1 VIEPVHITPP
11 DRQGDR
17 RFHVADLTAQG
28 ELRLTS
34 EYTYADLEQFAYTLD
49 LIVTCATSIWR
60 TPDELELA
68 LPASGGGRFGLRWRS
83 SAQGAGILTLRSA
96 DTLSSVSL
104 LAAGLSRDGDSL
116 TLQTFQQHLVRELH
130 DTGYEPAFSLLE
142 LPQRPLLATV
152 MFQSPTQRED
162 RLSIAVTD
170 RCFAAAY
177 FRYLGLV

>member
-1 VIEPVHITPP
+1 MLEPVHINPP
-11 DRQGDR
+11 NGNADR

-28 ELRLTS
+28 ELRLES
-34 EYTYADLEQFAYTLD
+34 DYTYADFEQFAYTLD

-60 TPDELELA
+60 SPDELELTF
-68 LPASGGGRFGLRWRS
+68 PASAGRLMLRWLA
-83 SAQGAGILTLRSA
+83 SAEGAGILTLRSG
-96 DTLSSVSL
+96 DTLASVSL
-104 LAAGLSRDGDSL
+104 LASGLSRDGDAL
-116 TLQTFQQHLVRELH
+116 TLKAFQQHLVKALH
-130 DTGYEPAFSLLE
+130 DTGFEPAFSLLE

-152 MFQSPTQRED
+152 MFQAPAQRED

>member
-1 VIEPVHITPP
+1 VVEPVHIIPP

-28 ELRLTS
+28 ELRLES
-34 EYTYADLEQFAYTLD
+34 DYTYADLEQFAYTLD

-60 TPDELELA
+60 NPDELELA
-68 LPASGGGRFGLRWRS
+68 LPASSAGRLTLRWRA
-83 SAQGAGILTLRSA
+83 SAQGAGVLTLRSA

-104 LAAGLSRDGDSL
+104 LASGLSPDADAL
-116 TLQTFQQHLVRELH
+116 TLQVFQQHLVKELH
-130 DTGYEPAFSLLE
+130 DTGFEPAFSLLE
-142 LPQRPLLATV
+142 LLQRPLLATV
-152 MFQSPTQRED
+152 MFQAPAERED
-162 RLSIAVTD
+162 RVSIAVTD